1 MQLLAAHRSGGSRRW
16 TWCTC
21 PRYSSRARCPT
32 STAAVRLCIIPG
44 DAGCCVRRAVQWPRV
59 LGRRITLLWKRCLA
73 KVVEVL
79 EDPSNRGQV
88 LKMTEA
94 TARAAHPGFVVAPL
108 GASRMSLAASL
119 LRVCSSG
126 PQEVRDGE
134 FDARGA
140 HLGVDGRRY
149 RGSQTNPDCTV
160 PLVLARMSGAI
171 GKHRLHQRSWDFRS
185 GVCLLLLVSCRM
197 CSGTSLTILCGP
209 LCEDLAHVGCGR
221 FFTLRQVDQNI
232 VLLSSSAS
240 SSAQYVG
247 LPLS

>member
-1 MQLLAAHRSGGSRRW
+1 
-16 TWCTC
+16 
-21 PRYSSRARCPT
+21 
-32 STAAVRLCIIPG
+32 
-44 DAGCCVRRAVQWPRV
+44 
-59 LGRRITLLWKRCLA
+59 
-73 KVVEVL
+73 
-79 EDPSNRGQV
+79 
-88 LKMTEA
+88 MTEA
-94 TARAAHPGFVVAPL
+94 TARAAHPGFVVAFL

-185 GVCLLLLVSCRM
+185 GVCLLLLVSFRM
-197 CSGTSLTILCGP
+197 CSGTSLTKLCGP

-221 FFTLRQVDQNI
+221 FFTLSQVDQNI

-240 SSAQYVG
+240 SSARCVE
-247 LPLS
+247 LPLSWNKLGGGDLVSWVGFEEAHRSHLLGISTRRAEWFARWTTGSRGAEHGEYDDVRRRHLKIYVRNGCIGP